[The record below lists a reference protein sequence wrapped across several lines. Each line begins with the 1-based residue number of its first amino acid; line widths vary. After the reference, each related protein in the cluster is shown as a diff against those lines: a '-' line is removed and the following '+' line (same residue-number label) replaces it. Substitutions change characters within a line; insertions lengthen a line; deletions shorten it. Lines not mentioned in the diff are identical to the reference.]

1 MGRHRIPVEPREA
14 GGAPRPRVR
23 RRTIA
28 VTTSFVLAMG
38 AGTFVVLRGGLLP
51 LSGHCAEGV
60 VKIAVAA
67 SPDIAPA
74 LTTIA
79 KQARATGVKT
89 DGRCLD
95 VTVTSRASAD
105 VADALGKA
113 PTHPGFQVWIPD
125 SSVWLDQVTIG
136 GRGTPLSS
144 MTSIARSPV
153 VVGTLQAQAK
163 GLGWPAKTYTW
174 ADLTTAAGE
183 KSNFRLGTADPA
195 RSATGLLGFTM
206 ITSSIGRRGG
216 DVDTES
222 AAAAKMLA
230 QYTAPGDAQIV
241 ATLPNDSSTSELQ
254 NPQRNQALVISEQA
268 AFVRNTAG
276 DGRPGLKLFY
286 PKDGSVDLDYPYA
299 ALDDDTLSTDQSR
312 AVSRFMSLLGSD
324 ESVRL
329 LSARG
334 FRPATGAP
342 DPALVVGA
350 GGQEPQPVGAE
361 PVPAPSGQALQQLR
375 VMWQITVQSARITTV
390 VDVSGSM
397 AAPVPGTEGKTRLDV
412 TKASLLQALTQFT
425 PEDEVGLWRFSTRLD
440 GSRDYQKIVETAR
453 LGVRTAQGTTQR
465 DRLTGAFGALQP
477 VEGGATGLYDTTLA
491 VYQDARKSFAAGK
504 FNTVVVLT
512 DGANEDPGSIS
523 LDALTAKLKELG
535 DPAHPVPLIVIAVG
549 PDADKSA
556 CDRMARATGG
566 AAYRVT
572 DPAQIQAV
580 LFKAVVAAA
589 ASAAAATG

>member
-1 MGRHRIPVEPREA
+1 MGRHRIPDDPREA

-28 VTTSFVLAMG
+28 VATTFVLALG
-38 AGTFVVLRGGLLP
+38 AGTFVVLRSGP
-51 LSGHCAEGV
+51 LSGNCGQGV
-60 VKIAVAA
+60 VKIGVAA

-79 KQARATGVKT
+79 RQARTTGVRT

-95 VTVTSRASAD
+95 VAVTARASAD

-113 PTHPGFQVWIPD
+113 PADPGFQVWIPD
-125 SSVWLDQVTIG
+125 SSVWLDQVTLG
-136 GRGTPLSS
+136 GRGTPLTS

-153 VVGTLQAQAK
+153 VVGTLETQAK
-163 GLGWPAKTYTW
+163 GLGWPSKAYTW

-206 ITSSIGRRGG
+206 ITQSIGRRGG

-241 ATLPNDSSTSELQ
+241 ATLPKDSSTAELA

-276 DGRPGLKLFY
+276 DGGPGLKLFY
-286 PKDGSVDLDYPYA
+286 PKDGSVDLDYPFA
-299 ALDDDTLSTDQSR
+299 ALDNDTLSTDQSR

-324 ESVRL
+324 ESLRL
-329 LSARG
+329 LSGRG
-334 FRPATGAP
+334 FRPPTGPA
-342 DPALVVGA
+342 DPALVRGA
-350 GGQEPQPVGAE
+350 GGEAPQPVGAE
-361 PVPAPSGQALQQLR
+361 PVPAPTGQDLQQLR

-397 AAPVPGTEGKTRLDV
+397 AAPVPGAEGRTRLDV
-412 TKASLLQALTQFT
+412 TKGSLLQALTQFT

-440 GSRDYQKIVETAR
+440 GSRDYQKVVETAR
-453 LGVRTAQGTTQR
+453 LGVRTAQGGTQR
-465 DRLTGAFGALQP
+465 DRLTAAFGALQP
-477 VEGGATGLYDTTLA
+477 VEGGATGLYDTALA
-491 VYQDARKSFAAGK
+491 VYEDARRTFAAGK

-523 LDALTAKLKELG
+523 LDAVTTRLKALG
-535 DPAHPVPLIVIAVG
+535 NPARPVPLIVIAVG
-549 PDADKSA
+549 PDADKAA
-556 CDRMARATGG
+556 CDRLARATGG

-589 ASAAAATG
+589 ASAAAATS

>member
-1 MGRHRIPVEPREA
+1 
-14 GGAPRPRVR
+14 
-23 RRTIA
+23 
-28 VTTSFVLAMG
+28 MG

-51 LSGHCAEGV
+51 LSGHCAQGV
-60 VKIAVAA
+60 VKIGVAA

-74 LTTIA
+74 LTAIA
-79 KQARATGVKT
+79 GQAKDTGVKT

-95 VTVTSRASAD
+95 VTVTARASAD

-113 PTHPGFQVWIPD
+113 PAHPGFQVWIPD
-125 SSVWLDQVTIG
+125 SSVWLSQVTIG

-153 VVGTLQAQAK
+153 VVGALPAQAAS
-163 GLGWPAKTYTW
+163 LGWPAKAYTW

-183 KSNFRLGTADPA
+183 KSTFRLGTADPA
-195 RSATGLLGFTM
+195 RSATGMLGLTM

-216 DVDTES
+216 DADTES

-230 QYTAPGDAQIV
+230 QHTAPGDAQIV
-241 ATLPNDSSTSELQ
+241 ATLPNDTSKSELE
-254 NPQRNQALVISEQA
+254 NPQRNQALLISEQA

-276 DGRPGLKLFY
+276 DGRPALRLFY
-286 PKDGSVDLDYPYA
+286 PKDGAADLDYPYA
-299 ALDDDTLSTDQSR
+299 TLDYDSLTTDQSR

-324 ESVRL
+324 ESLRQ

-334 FRPATGAP
+334 FRPPTGAP
-342 DPALVVGA
+342 DPALVRGA
-350 GGQEPQPVGAE
+350 GGKEPQPVGAE
-361 PVPAPSGQALQQLR
+361 PVPAPTGQDLQKLR

-397 AAPVPGTEGKTRLDV
+397 AAPVPGADGQTRLDV
-412 TKASLLQALTQFT
+412 TKASLLQALAQFT

-440 GSRDYQKIVETAR
+440 GSRDYQKLVETGR
-453 LGVRTAQGTTQR
+453 LGERSPQGGTRR
-465 DRLTGAFGALQP
+465 DRLTAAFGALQP
-477 VEGGATGLYDTTLA
+477 VDGGATGLYDTTLA

-523 LDALTAKLKELG
+523 LDALAARLKELG
-535 DPAHPVPLIVIAVG
+535 DPARPIPLIVIAVG

-556 CDRMARATGG
+556 CDRMAKATGG

>member
-1 MGRHRIPVEPREA
+1 MGRHRIPDDPRGA
-14 GGAPRPRVR
+14 GGAPGPRVR

-28 VTTSFVLAMG
+28 VATSFVLAMG

-51 LSGHCAEGV
+51 LSGHCAQGV
-60 VKIAVAA
+60 VKIGVAA

-79 KQARATGVKT
+79 QQARTTGVKT

-95 VTVTSRASAD
+95 VAVTARDSAD
-105 VADALGKA
+105 VADTLGKA
-113 PTHPGFQVWIPD
+113 PKSPGFQVWIPD
-125 SSVWLDQVTIG
+125 SSVWLDQVTLG
-136 GRGTPLSS
+136 GRGTALTS
-144 MTSIARSPV
+144 MTSIAHSPV
-153 VVGTLQAQAK
+153 VVGTLQEQAK
-163 GLGWPAKTYTW
+163 SLGWPSKAYTW

-183 KSNFRLGTADPA
+183 KSNFRLGTANPS

-206 ITSSIGRRGG
+206 ITQSIGRRGG

-241 ATLPNDSSTSELQ
+241 ATLPKDSSTTELA

-276 DGRPGLKLFY
+276 GGRPGLKLFY
-286 PKDGSVDLDYPYA
+286 PKDGSVNLDYPYA
-299 ALDDDTLSTDQSR
+299 ALDDDTLTTDQSR

-329 LSARG
+329 LSGRG
-334 FRPATGAP
+334 FRPPTGAP
-342 DPALVVGA
+342 DPALVRGA
-350 GGQEPQPVGAE
+350 GGEEPQPVAAE
-361 PVPAPSGQALQQLR
+361 PLPAPTGQDLQQLR
-375 VMWQITVQSARITTV
+375 VMWQITVQRARITTV

-397 AAPVPGTEGKTRLDV
+397 SAAVPGTQGKTRLDV

-440 GSRDYQKIVETAR
+440 GPRDYQKIVETAR

-477 VEGGATGLYDTTLA
+477 VDGGATGLYDTTLA
-491 VYQDARKSFAAGK
+491 VYQDARKTFAAGK

-523 LDALTAKLKELG
+523 LDAVAAKLKALG
-535 DPAHPVPLIVIAVG
+535 DPARPVPLIVIAVG
-549 PDADKSA
+549 PDADKTA
-556 CDRMARATGG
+556 CDRLARATGG

-589 ASAAAATG
+589 ASAAAATS